1 MEVIMKSL
9 GLNGKQRSMENFI
22 HIDRGKLDIL
32 FPFYFIIDNEFNI
45 SEAGKSIHKLLP
57 TILNSSFY
65 EVFKLKRPSHIT
77 LAKENA
83 VAIQNQVVILE
94 SKSNKDL
101 LFRGQFVFFNED
113 ETILFVGSPWLI
125 DVDDLKKHALSI
137 HDFAIHNTVTDMMQI
152 IKSKELVMN
161 DIKELVNTLKV
172 QKQDLNNANNQLS
185 ALIQNLQSAV
195 LVENEE
201 RKIVLV
207 NKKFCQL
214 FQIPVDPEFMIGLD
228 CSQSTEQVK
237 GLFKA
242 PEEFVNRITII
253 LNNKKIVTNEI
264 LYLNDGKILERDFI
278 PIYANNHYSGHLCQ
292 YRDVTTQRNI
302 DLQIKQNEEKY
313 RNIIENLK
321 LGLLEVDAN
330 NIIRKAYP
338 KFCELTGYSD
348 TELIGKNAKELFL
361 TQGDI
366 ETMLEQNKKREAG
379 QASVYD
385 VRIKKKD
392 GSFVWVTISE
402 AQNFDLNNKNIG
414 SIGIH
419 QDISERKQKE
429 EEIKKAKELAEHSL
443 KIKGQFL
450 ANMSHEIR
458 TPLNVIIGMS
468 DILSDSDMVAE
479 QKEDFKILRSSADHL
494 LSIVND
500 ILDLSKIESGKIS
513 INETYFNIRDL
524 ILEQVQLQ
532 NNNAKKKDLKL
543 NVSFDSNLPVNIYGD
558 DFRLKQ
564 IISNLISNAI
574 KFTEIGQIS
583 FTAEIETENEEK
595 YDFLFAISDTGIGVP
610 FDKKEMIFET
620 FTQASNDTTR
630 LYGGTGLGL
639 SIVKNLVEVQGGKIW
654 LESEI
659 NKGSTFFVRIPFK
672 KKPTDSIKTIIKAKK
687 NYDSDLV
694 GIKILLVEDNEFN
707 TLVATKTLEK
717 WGCIIEVA
725 ENGKEALN
733 KIEFNIYDVVLMD
746 IQMPEMDG
754 YETTRKIRSHKIE
767 NVSSLSIIAMTAH
780 AFEGIEEKCKNV
792 GIDDY
797 ISKPFVRQQL
807 YDKITKQIILKK
819 MANSVLEVY
828 KNNDLFDLSYL
839 IEISDGNS
847 DFIINIINIF
857 KTETP
862 HIISALKYNNN
873 INNKI
878 ELAKIIH
885 QFKANVKSMG
895 VVSLSNKIAEFERC
909 IIRNDEIELTELVN
923 EIIFESENIVKTI

>member
-1 MEVIMKSL
+1 
-9 GLNGKQRSMENFI
+9 
-22 HIDRGKLDIL
+22 
-32 FPFYFIIDNEFNI
+32 
-45 SEAGKSIHKLLP
+45 
-57 TILNSSFY
+57 
-65 EVFKLKRPSHIT
+65 
-77 LAKENA
+77 
-83 VAIQNQVVILE
+83 
-94 SKSNKDL
+94 
-101 LFRGQFVFFNED
+101 
-113 ETILFVGSPWLI
+113 
-125 DVDDLKKHALSI
+125 
-137 HDFAIHNTVTDMMQI
+137 
-152 IKSKELVMN
+152 
-161 DIKELVNTLKV
+161 
-172 QKQDLNNANNQLS
+172 
-185 ALIQNLQSAV
+185 
-195 LVENEE
+195 
-201 RKIVLV
+201 
-207 NKKFCQL
+207 
-214 FQIPVDPEFMIGLD
+214 
-228 CSQSTEQVK
+228 
-237 GLFKA
+237 
-242 PEEFVNRITII
+242 
-253 LNNKKIVTNEI
+253 
-264 LYLNDGKILERDFI
+264 
-278 PIYANNHYSGHLCQ
+278 
-292 YRDVTTQRNI
+292 
-302 DLQIKQNEEKY
+302 
-313 RNIIENLK
+313 
-321 LGLLEVDAN
+321 
-330 NIIRKAYP
+330 
-338 KFCELTGYSD
+338 
-348 TELIGKNAKELFL
+348 
-361 TQGDI
+361 
-366 ETMLEQNKKREAG
+366 
-379 QASVYD
+379 
-385 VRIKKKD
+385 
-392 GSFVWVTISE
+392 
-402 AQNFDLNNKNIG
+402 
-414 SIGIH
+414 
-419 QDISERKQKE
+419 
-429 EEIKKAKELAEHSL
+429 
-443 KIKGQFL
+443 
-450 ANMSHEIR
+450 MSHEIR

-479 QKEDFKILRSSADHL
+479 QKEDLKILRSSAGHL

-543 NVSFDSNLPVNIYGD
+543 NISFDSNLPVNICGD

-564 IISNLISNAI
+564 IITNLISNAI

-733 KIEFNIYDVVLMD
+733 KIELNIYDVVLMD

-767 NVSSLSIIAMTAH
+767 KVSSLSIIAMTAH
-780 AFEGIEEKCKNV
+780 AFEGIEEKCKNA

-819 MANSVLEVY
+819 IANPVLEVY

-839 IEISDGNS
+839 IEISDGNA
-847 DFIINIINIF
+847 DFIINLINIF

-862 HIISALKYNNN
+862 HIISALKYNNS

-923 EIIFESENIVKTI
+923 EIIFESENIIKTI